1 MSDSNAFSNSP
12 YFDPATIGPI
22 SAAGLR
28 VRKAMEGS
36 ISGLH
41 RSPLHGVSPEF
52 ADYRSYTPGDD
63 LRNLDWRVYGRTD
76 RFYIKRYEE
85 ESNLRAYIVL
95 DASAS
100 MNYERKCGTKFLTAA
115 RIAVAFAASLLRQ
128 RDSVGLHTFNT
139 SGTNHLR
146 MSSSES
152 QLSKILDVLGRVSP
166 AGETDLAT
174 VVSRL
179 TDQIP
184 RRGLVIL
191 ISDMLTDLE
200 ALYDA
205 MGKVLY
211 GGHEMIVIHVLDRDE
226 LELPFKGSVLF
237 RDMEGTE
244 ELFAEPPA
252 FRNAYKK
259 AMETFIAEVSQRC
272 RVAGIDYLSLFTDED
287 AGHHVSHFL
296 RERHRR

>member
-12 YFDPATIGPI
+12 FFDAKVVGPI

-36 ISGLH
+36 LSGMH

-63 LRNLDWRVYGRTD
+63 LRNLDWRVYGRSD
-76 RFYIKRYEE
+76 RYYIKRYED

-100 MNYERKCGTKFLTAA
+100 MTYSRLSGTKFQSAA
-115 RIAVAFAASLLRQ
+115 TLAVALAAALLRQ
-128 RDSVGLHTFNT
+128 RDAVGLHTFNT
-139 SGTNHLR
+139 TGESHLR

-152 QLSKILDVLGRVSP
+152 QLRKILNVLDDVAP

-191 ISDMLTDLE
+191 ISDMLTDLDT
-200 ALYDA
+200 LYDA

-211 GGHEMIVIHVLDRDE
+211 GGHEMILFHLLDRDE

-237 RDMEGTE
+237 RDIEGAE
-244 ELFAEPPA
+244 ELFAEPRA
-252 FRNAYKK
+252 FRKAYKK
-259 AMETFIAEVSQRC
+259 AMEAFVADVQNRC
-272 RVAGIDYLSLFTDED
+272 RVTGVDYLNLYTDED
-287 AGHHVSHFL
+287 VGHHVSHFL